1 MDALEAS
8 TIQSV
13 HFLSLRHVS
22 IEFVETRTRRI
33 RVRHL
38 TILDN
43 DILSWRRLSVYED
56 NRESDLE
63 ITLAKPVDAL
73 DAVIRYSETRIRG
86 TSYENS
92 VSIVR

>member
-8 TIQSV
+8 TIRSV

-33 RVRHL
+33 RVRYP
-38 TILDN
+38 TILGN
-43 DILSWRRLSVYED
+43 DILSWRTLSVYEY

-63 ITLAKPVDAL
+63 IMLAKPVDAL
-73 DAVIRYSETRIRG
+73 DAIIPYSETRIRG
-86 TSYENS
+86 TSYKNS
-92 VSIVR
+92 VSVFR